1 MGRLH
6 RSFLLLRKRPAT
18 RRLKTTI
25 QGIDPD
31 SDLGNAWD
39 NIEVMGAGR
48 GLGKVM
54 GKRTPAAEC
63 GLNTQA
69 LRHKRRVDKRRLLDL
84 SRAANAIK
92 QIGELPAAG
101 ESVHC
106 IMGGDFHGF
115 DLVPAI
121 HIAGNGRQIHEL
133 YLTTLGFNQA
143 NADRLCAMMDDNHA
157 VPDGVHIVCSDYFKG
172 ADRNVYLYTKREIEK
187 RGGQV
192 TSARNHTKIILAK
205 AVPRYNTRQAAYYV
219 VESSANL
226 RSCNNIEQFCLSNDR
241 ELYEFHKK
249 WISQLF
255 K

>member
-1 MGRLH
+1 M
-6 RSFLLLRKRPAT
+6 
-18 RRLKTTI
+18 KTTI

-69 LRHKRRVDKRRLLDL
+69 LRHKRRVDNRRLLDL

-121 HIAGNGRQIHEL
+121 LQMTGGKLSEL

-143 NADRLCAMMDDNHA
+143 NVDRLCGLIA
-157 VPDGVHIVCSDYFKG
+157 GVRVMPCGVRIVCSDYFKG
-172 ADRNVYLYTKREIEK
+172 ADRTVYLYTKREIEK

-192 TSARNHTKIILAK
+192 ISARNHTKIILAK

-241 ELYEFHKK
+241 ELYEFHRK
-249 WISQLF
+249 WINQLF